1 MLALSQPVLILIAAF
16 LGAFAGF
23 ANIDFIN
30 SSAHIISDI
39 FMRFLKLLSLPV
51 ITFALL
57 STISGLG
64 NWNDLQR
71 IGFRIVR
78 YTLLTTVLAA
88 SIAALL
94 FNVFTPQVESMSN
107 ISAIAPE
114 HANCSYATHLLN
126 IIPNNMIQPF
136 VEGNVIGVLF
146 IALFFGL
153 GILALPVEKRESI
166 HILFAGFFE
175 AIMNLVSWL
184 VSLMPIAVLVFVI
197 EFMQEIRSGL
207 EISQIFV
214 YIAIVIGA
222 NIIQA
227 FIVLPLFLK
236 LKGIPVG
243 KSFKGMMDA
252 LSLAFFSKSSIA
264 SMPLAIKCAENL
276 GVSSKIARFSFPLCT
291 TINMNA
297 CAGFIYITVLFV
309 ASSHGLVFSPLEKV
323 MYIAVATVAA
333 IGNAGV
339 PMGCFFLASS
349 LLTTMGVPLTLMGVI
364 LPVYALIDMV
374 ETAINIWSD
383 ACVTLMVDKELKL
396 SKESIV

>member
-1 MLALSQPVLILIAAF
+1 MFSLSQPILILIGAF
-16 LGAFAGF
+16 VGIFAGF
-23 ANIDFIN
+23 ADIPFIN
-30 SSAHIISDI
+30 TAAHVVSDM

-64 NWNDLQR
+64 NWDDLQR

-78 YTLLTTVLAA
+78 YTLLTTILAA

-94 FNVFTPQVESMSN
+94 FNTFNPKIISMTN
-107 ISAIAPE
+107 LCVISPE

-126 IIPNNMIQPF
+126 IVPDNIIQPF

-146 IALFFGL
+146 IALFFGIGL
-153 GILALPVEKRESI
+153 LALPLEKRVPI
-166 HILFAGFFE
+166 HNLFSGIFE
-175 AIMNLVSWL
+175 AVMKLISWL
-184 VSLMPIAVLVFVI
+184 VLLMPIAVLVFVT
-197 EFMQEIRSGL
+197 EFVREIRNGL
-207 EISQIFV
+207 EISQIFI

-222 NIIQA
+222 NLIQA
-227 FIVLPLFLK
+227 FIVLPILLK
-236 LKGIPVG
+236 IKGIPVW
-243 KSFKGMMDA
+243 KSFKGMIDA
-252 LSLAFFSKSSIA
+252 LSLAFFSKSSTA
-264 SMPLAIKCAENL
+264 AMPLAIKCSENL

-309 ASSHGLVFSPLEKV
+309 STSHGLVFTPFEKT
-323 MYIAVATVAA
+323 MYILVATIAA

-383 ACVTLMVDKELKL
+383 ACVTFIVEQELKE
-396 SKESIV
+396 K